1 MVKRKSAKQTESSL
15 SSRETQKAYEEEF
28 KKQPKVKFAEKK
40 DDARKDKHAS
50 KGASTAPTP
59 APRQSKQDKNK
70 SDIGKNKSDN
80 SDNKA
85 DGARSISDQTK
96 RAQEKLDIQAKRA
109 KEYELVESIKDVF
122 DKDGTGLVD
131 GQQMRL
137 LLGSLGNKLG
147 KHELGVIS
155 QFEDKEGRVQY
166 EQLIKTII
174 YE

>member
-40 DDARKDKHAS
+40 DNARKDKPAS
-50 KGASTAPTP
+50 EGASTAPTP

-80 SDNKA
+80 SNNKT
-85 DGARSISDQTK
+85 DVARIISDQTK
-96 RAQEKLDIQAKRA
+96 RAQDIQANRA
-109 KEYELVESIKDVF
+109 KEYELVEAIKAVF

-137 LLGSLGNKLG
+137 LIGSLGNKLG
-147 KHELGVIS
+147 KHEMGVIS
-155 QFEDKEGRVQY
+155 QFEDKEGG
-166 EQLIKTII
+166 
-174 YE
+174 

>member
-1 MVKRKSAKQTESSL
+1 MWYYNF

-40 DDARKDKHAS
+40 DNARKDKHAS
-50 KGASTAPTP
+50 EGASTAPTP

>member
-1 MVKRKSAKQTESSL
+1 MWYYNF

-28 KKQPKVKFAEKK
+28 KTQPKVKFAGKK
-40 DDARKDKHAS
+40 DNARKDKPAS
-50 KGASTAPTP
+50 EGASTAPTP

-80 SDNKA
+80 RDNKA

-109 KEYELVESIKDVF
+109 KEYELVEAIKDVF

-147 KHELGVIS
+147 KRELGVIS

>member
-1 MVKRKSAKQTESSL
+1 M
-15 SSRETQKAYEEEF
+15 
-28 KKQPKVKFAEKK
+28 
-40 DDARKDKHAS
+40 
-50 KGASTAPTP
+50 
-59 APRQSKQDKNK
+59 
-70 SDIGKNKSDN
+70 
-80 SDNKA
+80 
-85 DGARSISDQTK
+85 
-96 RAQEKLDIQAKRA
+96 DIQAKRA
-109 KEYELVESIKDVF
+109 KEYELVEAIKDVF

-147 KHELGVIS
+147 KRELGVIS